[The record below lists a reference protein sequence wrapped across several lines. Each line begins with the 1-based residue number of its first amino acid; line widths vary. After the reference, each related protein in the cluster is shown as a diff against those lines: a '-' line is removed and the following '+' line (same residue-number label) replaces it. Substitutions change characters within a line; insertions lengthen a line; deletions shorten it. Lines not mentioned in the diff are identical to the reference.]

1 MHLAAYQIILITIY
15 AFIAINDSL
24 ISNTLTQPAIAG
36 MISGMIM
43 GDLKTGLMVGGTL
56 QLMRLGIA
64 AFGGA
69 SVPDYLFH
77 RGCFRNRFR
86 CNLWKRSG
94 VWHWFSCSSFSVDV
108 ATRCSGP
115 FL

>member
-1 MHLAAYQIILITIY
+1 MHLAAYQVILITVY

-64 AFGGA
+64 AFGGPRLFYRRSTGD
-69 SVPDYLFH
+69 SVCRDLRKRRGIRH
-77 RGCFRNRFR
+77 R
-86 CNLWKRSG
+86 L
-94 VWHWFSCSSFSVDV
+94 SSSSVLTDA
-108 ATRCSGP
+108 ATGRRGS

>member
-56 QLMRLGIA
+56 QLW
-64 AFGGA
+64 
-69 SVPDYLFH
+69 Y
-77 RGCFRNRFR
+77 
-86 CNLWKRSG
+86 
-94 VWHWFSCSSFSVDV
+94 WFSCSCFSVDV